1 MMYRRV
7 LVLLVLA
14 VGSQSLAA
22 QAEPSKSREIVLLV
36 GADMQHSTDRALDY
50 FKDNDWVSQVRL
62 GVEVEILEDWFVGPS
77 YAYGSSESRLFDR
90 YDTRWSQHQLQL
102 AVRKGFQVFS
112 WLRPYAV
119 LSGTYSITETRAEG
133 ATTLAHDEGFLDG
146 AWGAKGGLGVELMI
160 PRRFL
165 RPSSTGKGL
174 FKDFSAG
181 VAWETG
187 YSIQQSHDMERMTF
201 QPGTRDVG
209 GTVAAGTV
217 DFGDLNLSG
226 WYQSIHFRLYF

>member
-1 MMYRRV
+1 MYRRV

-14 VGSQSLAA
+14 VGFWCLPA
-22 QAEPSKSREIVLLV
+22 QAQSTNPRELLLLV
-36 GADMQHSTDRALDY
+36 GADMQHSNDRALDY
-50 FKDNDWVSQVRL
+50 FRDNDWVSQVRL
-62 GVEVEILEDWFVGPS
+62 GVEIEILDDWFVGPS
-77 YAYGSSESRLFDR
+77 YSYGSSEARLLGR

-102 AVRKGFQVFS
+102 GVRKGFQVLS

-119 LSGTYSITETRAEG
+119 LSGTYSITETRVEG
-133 ATTLAHDEGFLDG
+133 WTTLAHDEGFLDG
-146 AWGAKGGLGVELMI
+146 ALGAKGGVGVEVMI

-165 RPSSTGKGL
+165 RTSSTGKGL

-187 YSIQQSHDMERMTF
+187 YSIQRSHDMERMTF

>member
-7 LVLLVLA
+7 SILLVLA
-14 VGSQSLAA
+14 VGFQGMTA
-22 QAEPSKSREIVLLV
+22 QAQPSTPREIVLLL

-50 FKDNDWVSQVRL
+50 FRDNDWVSQIKL
-62 GVEVEILEDWFVGPS
+62 GLEIEILDDWFVGPS
-77 YAYGSSESRLFDR
+77 YTYGSSEARLLDR

-102 AVRKGFQVFS
+102 GVRKGFPVFS
-112 WLRPYAV
+112 WLRPYAG
-119 LSGTYSITETRAEG
+119 LGGTYSITETRAER
-133 ATTLAHDEGFLDG
+133 ATTLARDEGFLDG
-146 AWGAKGGLGVELMI
+146 VWGAKGGLGVELI
-160 PRRFL
+160 LPRRFL
-165 RPSSTGKGL
+165 RTASTGKGL

-187 YSIQQSHDMERMTF
+187 YSIRQSHDMERMTF

-217 DFGDLNLSG
+217 DFGDLTLSG
-226 WYQSIHFRLYF
+226 WYQSICFLLYF